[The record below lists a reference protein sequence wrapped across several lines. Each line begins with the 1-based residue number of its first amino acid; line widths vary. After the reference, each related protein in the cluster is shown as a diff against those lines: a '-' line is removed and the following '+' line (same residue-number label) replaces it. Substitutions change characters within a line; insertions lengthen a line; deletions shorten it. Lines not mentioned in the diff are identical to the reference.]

1 MLRVATWLTNSIER
15 LPLSMALKRVDATMT
30 RTKLRGTSR
39 ESVLSAPG
47 KKVKRE
53 TSSQLATRIPP
64 SRPDDDVGPYD
75 DETFFGQVPA
85 SEPLDEANSTVGGL
99 SPVAIRLLQAASDM
113 RESPDSYERAFL
125 ARQLIQCTFPHSDP
139 GNVPIWSRT
148 NGNLTLSIRPL
159 YHEESETY
167 RYPYGTIPRLFLYWM
182 VTEAARTKSRRLHLG
197 QTYPDFMRKLGLNP
211 SNGGA
216 RSDSRRLRDQIERML
231 RATISFKQ
239 TFRSNGRTGDAWL
252 DMQIGPEAVLWWN
265 FDKGSQDSLFESYI
279 ELSEKFFHAITSSPI
294 PLDLRALRALRKSPL
309 SLDLYSLICHK
320 TYSARKD
327 DETKTIPWEGL
338 HRQMGAEYKEL
349 RNFRAKVVATVKKI
363 RLVYPEMKVDVSEDG
378 LHIHPAPLAIP
389 ERTVRESLLE
399 QGVTSVPTAP
409 RKRRN
414 GS

>member
-1 MLRVATWLTNSIER
+1 MLRVAAWLTNSIER

-39 ESVLSAPG
+39 ESVPSTPG

-64 SRPDDDVGPYD
+64 SRPDGDVGPYD

-252 DMQIGPEAVLWWN
+252 DMQIGP
-265 FDKGSQDSLFESYI
+265 K
-279 ELSEKFFHAITSSPI
+279 LSSGGTLTRVPKTHSSRAISSSVKSSFTQ
-294 PLDLRALRALRKSPL
+294 LRQAPFRWTCG
-309 SLDLYSLICHK
+309 LYVPS
-320 TYSARKD
+320 
-327 DETKTIPWEGL
+327 GN
-338 HRQMGAEYKEL
+338 HRY
-349 RNFRAKVVATVKKI
+349 
-363 RLVYPEMKVDVSEDG
+363 
-378 LHIHPAPLAIP
+378 H
-389 ERTVRESLLE
+389 
-399 QGVTSVPTAP
+399 
-409 RKRRN
+409 
-414 GS
+414 